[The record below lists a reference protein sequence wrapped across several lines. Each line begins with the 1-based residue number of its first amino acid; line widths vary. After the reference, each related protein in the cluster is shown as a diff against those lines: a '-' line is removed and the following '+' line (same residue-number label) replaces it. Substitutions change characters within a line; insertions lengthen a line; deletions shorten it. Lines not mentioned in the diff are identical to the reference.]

1 MTPFFLFEDFENYL
15 VSEKRFSEH
24 TVTAYKI
31 DLDQF
36 LSFTEIKNRRD
47 LLEVSP
53 MLIRGW
59 IVSLY
64 DNKIAKKSINRKL
77 STLRTFFKWL
87 QKNGEIEI
95 NPISKVQGV
104 KAEKR
109 LPSFAKVIEM
119 ENDKLLNYFSDDF
132 DGIRNKLIVEIFYQ
146 TGIRLSELIELKD
159 KDIDSE
165 SIKVLGKRNKE
176 RKIPIS
182 SDLYKIILEYKQ
194 LKTSLFNQSI
204 HFFIL
209 KNGNKLYSKLVYRII
224 NNYLGFVTN
233 LDKCSPHV
241 LRHTFATHMLN
252 NGAGLET
259 LKELLGHANLS
270 ATQIYTHNSFTQLT
284 NIYSQAHPRGHKKK

>member
-36 LSFTEIKNRRD
+36 LAFTDIKNRRD